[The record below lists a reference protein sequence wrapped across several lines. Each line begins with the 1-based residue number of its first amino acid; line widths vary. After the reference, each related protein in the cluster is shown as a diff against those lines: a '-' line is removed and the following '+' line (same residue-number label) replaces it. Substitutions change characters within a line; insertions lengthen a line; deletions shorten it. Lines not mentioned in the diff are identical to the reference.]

1 MSKEIEGHYVDP
13 DSGTFRWIK
22 KLLEEHEKQ
31 VTGAIFRAGDQSE
44 TDKLR
49 GRYEEINHLKKAL
62 EKAY

>member
-13 DSGTFRWIK
+13 DSGTFRWFK
-22 KLLEEHEKQ
+22 KLLEEHEQQ
-31 VTGAIFRAGDQSE
+31 VVNAVLRDGDQSY

-49 GRYEEINHLKKAL
+49 GRWDEIGKLKKAL

>member
-1 MSKEIEGHYVDP
+1 MAKEVDGFFVDP

-22 KLLEEHEKQ
+22 KLLEDHEQ
-31 VTGAIFRAGDQSE
+31 HVTKAIFREGDQSE

-49 GRYEEINHLKKAL
+49 GRWDEISKLKVAL

>member
-1 MSKEIEGHYVDP
+1 MAKEVDGHYVDP

-22 KLLEEHEKQ
+22 KLLEEHEQQ
-31 VTGAIFRAGDQSE
+31 VVNGVLRDGDQSY

-49 GRYEEINHLKKAL
+49 GRWAEINNLKKAL